1 MSNNDKYKKI
11 LILPAFVFVIYIAFD
26 VFLEDFTEID
36 ITGFGQVF
44 LYFLVGSFILLG
56 IICFANAFVVSEKG
70 VNYNFNKIIGWIFI
84 FFAII
89 YCSMGIYLRAIEEN
103 KARKLYEES
112 VYSKSNEEIIK
123 FLKKNPNAIEELKKQ
138 DTDVYK
144 RAEDIMSEINKQPNT
159 LFRYFLVFSTGMY
172 IGVGVDEYD
181 LGRSL
186 YYIAYTIMTALS
198 VYLGIF
204 FIVNS
209 KRNNMFEYEN
219 NLKMGVN

>member
-1 MSNNDKYKKI
+1 M
-11 LILPAFVFVIYIAFD
+11 
-26 VFLEDFTEID
+26 
-36 ITGFGQVF
+36 F

-144 RAEDIMSEINKQPNT
+144 RAEDIMAEINKQPNT

>member
-144 RAEDIMSEINKQPNT
+144 RAEDIMAEINKQPNT